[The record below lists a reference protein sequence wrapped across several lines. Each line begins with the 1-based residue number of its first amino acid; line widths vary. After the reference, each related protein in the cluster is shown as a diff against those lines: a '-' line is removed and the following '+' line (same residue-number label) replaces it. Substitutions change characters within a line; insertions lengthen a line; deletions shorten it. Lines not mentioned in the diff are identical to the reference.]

1 LSQERVVV
9 SIEELVERAQQLRN
23 YISQLESSLREITNT
38 LAELE
43 GAKRG
48 IKEIESLSQ
57 DFMFY
62 ADKKGFLA
70 VKAKELVKERVLVY
84 IGLEYYLETD
94 LKTAYNTLEI
104 QGREIQKSAQAIQE
118 ELGKAVET
126 YREITNIL
134 EQIRASTESK
144 KSEGK

>member
-1 LSQERVVV
+1 MSQERVVV